1 MNDETK
7 SMIFASQLVNMLI
20 ACLNTSK
27 VNAQSQSFD
36 LDEAHAILQS

>member
-20 ACLNTSK
+20 TSK

-36 LDEAHAILQS
+36 LDEALAILQS